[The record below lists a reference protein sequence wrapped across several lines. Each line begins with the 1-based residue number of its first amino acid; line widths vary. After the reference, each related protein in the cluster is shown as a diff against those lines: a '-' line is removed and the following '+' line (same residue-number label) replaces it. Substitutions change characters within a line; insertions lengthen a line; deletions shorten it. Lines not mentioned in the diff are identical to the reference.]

1 MALSIKYGTFLFRFT
16 IALCAAI
23 YLLFHGRSVDLAEAF
38 SSPGFYAAFLISF
51 MVSIIIV
58 HQIHYIT
65 LWLDTLYDW
74 FSHALRRAIVQ
85 LLLAV
90 LFPLL
95 IDFVALAFYFDLMG
109 TSIFMNGFFKYDL
122 PIIICLILLL
132 NCYYLIFHIYTKRA
146 NLLKEKE
153 NLIDN
158 ISVIGVVDANIKNE
172 EAEVETT
179 AVSEQDSAVDDVLP
193 INHAGINA
201 NFHIRTDIAYFF
213 RKDRKMHAVTI
224 HGNTYQFIMN
234 IEDLEEDYA
243 NIGLCRIN
251 RTVIVNCNMV
261 RGYTIGSK
269 RNTLMVILIPA
280 YTGKLPQDY
289 TNHFLITR
297 GYHKKFKS
305 LFERV

>member
-23 YLLFHGRSVDLAEAF
+23 YLLFHGRSVNLAEAL
-38 SSPGFYAAFLISF
+38 SSPTFYVAFLISF
-51 MVSIIIV
+51 IISIIIV

-65 LWLDTLYDW
+65 VWLDTLYDW
-74 FSHALRRAIVQ
+74 FSQAISRAIVQ

-90 LFPLL
+90 IFPLL

-109 TSIFMNGFFKYDL
+109 TSIFMNGFIKYDL

-132 NCYYLIFHIYTKRA
+132 NCYYLIFHIYTKKA
-146 NLLKEKE
+146 N
-153 NLIDN
+153 DN
-158 ISVIGVVDANIKNE
+158 SQLEHSTNSPPFIGVLDANIENE
-172 EAEVETT
+172 KVENET
-179 AVSEQDSAVDDVLP
+179 AALVRQDSSSDDMLP

-201 NFHIRTDIAYFF
+201 SFHIRTDIVYFF

-224 HGNTYQFIMN
+224 HGNTYPFIMN
-234 IEDLEEDYA
+234 IEDLEHDYN

-280 YTGKLPQDY
+280 YTTKLPQNY
-289 TNHFLITR
+289 TDHFLITR
-297 GYHKKFKS
+297 GYHKQFKN
-305 LFERV
+305 LFEHV